1 MKNINLWI
9 KIDLNHELKYTVI
22 ILDNFKVHR
31 SGATMKFLSKC
42 DTLFTFIPAYTPE
55 ITPIDLIFN
64 ILKKRLIKQTPVNGL
79 KLYKKEALREIR
91 EAFSSIDRAEIQK
104 CFLHSFQIMK
114 DQLAEALRSEIN

>member
-1 MKNINLWI
+1 MQ
-9 KIDLNHELKYTVI
+9 ELKKTVN
-22 ILDNFKVHR
+22 ILDSLKVHM

-42 DTLFTFIPAYTPE
+42 DTPFPFVPAYTPE
-55 ITPIDLIFN
+55 IAPIELVFN

-79 KLYKKEALREIR
+79 KLYKKEALRKII

-114 DQLAEALRSEIN
+114 DQLAEAYKIRE